1 MRRLALGS
9 TPCDDTDSVKP
20 LATTA
25 GRFLP
30 ACLAAA
36 AVCAALVGPLQ
47 ARQPDDPARAYRAV
61 VERYCVACHNA
72 RELTAGLDLDALD
85 MDAVG
90 GHAEVWEK
98 VVRKLRGRLMPPA
111 GRPRPARETYDG
123 FASWLEAELDRAA
136 GEAPNPGRP
145 VFHRLNRVQYGNA
158 VRDLLGVDAG
168 QAASL
173 VPPNA
178 STHGFDNVAAVL
190 GVDPTLI
197 ERYLSAARK
206 ISALAIGDPRARPAP
221 VTYRAPVDLTQDGH
235 LDGMPFGTRGGLR
248 VRHHFPVDG
257 EYYIRAKLGRNVH
270 ELIRGLNDH
279 HEVEFSLD
287 GERIEA
293 FPIGGLGPGTGE
305 RPDYDSHR
313 HGGYRTADFEVR
325 VPVTAGLHEVIVTFP
340 RTSAAQLEDRPP
352 TLVGVPLQ
360 GPALRQPFVKAYVHY
375 FEDGLPYITRMDIEG
390 PHDATGPGDTESRRR
405 IFTCQPARAADEPAC
420 AAEIAAALARRAWRR
435 PVGEADVAELLRFYE
450 AERGRGGGFEAGIR
464 MVVRALLVS
473 REFLFR
479 VEAEPAGMAP
489 GTPYR
494 IGAHELASRLS
505 FFLWSSIPDD
515 ELLARA
521 ADGSLHDPAEL
532 ERQVR
537 RMLADERSRALVEN
551 FAGQWLHL
559 RNLRFAQPHPLS
571 FPNFDDNLRQA
582 MRRETELLFETVL
595 REDRSV
601 AELLTADY
609 TFLNDRLARHYGIP
623 NVNGSH
629 FRRVRLGDRVR
640 RGLITHGSVLTVTSH
655 PTRTAPVLRGKW
667 ILENILGTPPPAPP
681 PDVPDLQEKNAEGR
695 VLSMRERMEQ
705 HRANPVCASCHAQMD
720 PLGLSLEPFN
730 AVGEARTRSESNGPI
745 DASGVMPDGT
755 AFDGPA
761 GLRGLLADDAER
773 FVHTLIEKLLTYAL
787 GRGLEHYD
795 APTVRAILREAARD
809 DHAFSSIVLAVAR
822 SVPFRMRLSSEAPAA
837 GDSVAALR

>member
-1 MRRLALGS
+1 MLDRRLLRAW
-9 TPCDDTDSVKP
+9 
-20 LATTA
+20 LAA
-25 GRFLP
+25 GI
-30 ACLAAA
+30 CAAA
-36 AVCAALVGPLQ
+36 AVAPLR
-47 ARQPDDPARAYRAV
+47 AQPAGGDAQAYRTV
-61 VERYCVACHNA
+61 VDRYCVACHNA
-72 RELTAGLDLDALD
+72 QTSTAGLALD
-85 MDAVG
+85 TLDLAAVG
-90 GHAEVWEK
+90 GEAEVWEK

-111 GRPRPARETYDG
+111 GRPRPAPETYDR
-123 FASWLEAELDRAA
+123 FASWLEAALDRAGA
-136 GEAPNPGRP
+136 AAPNPGRP
-145 VFHRLNRVQYGNA
+145 APHRLNRVQYGNA
-158 VRDLLGVDAG
+158 VRDLLGVDAEH
-168 QAASL
+168 AASL

-178 STHGFDNVAAVL
+178 STHGFDNAAAVL

-197 ERYLSAARK
+197 ERYLAAARR

-221 VTYRAPVDLTQDGH
+221 VTYPAPVDLTQDDH

-257 EYYIRAKLGRNVH
+257 EYYLRAKLGRNVH

-287 GERIEA
+287 GERLA
-293 FPIGGLGPGTGE
+293 SFPIGGLGPGTGE
-305 RPDYDSHR
+305 RADYDSLR

-325 VPVTAGLHEVIVTFP
+325 APVRAGLREVIVTFP
-340 RTSAAQLEDRPP
+340 KTSAAQIEDRPP

-360 GPALRQPFVKAYVHY
+360 GPALRQPLLKAYVHY
-375 FEDGLPYITRMDIEG
+375 FEDGLPYITRIDVEG
-390 PHDATGPGDTESRRR
+390 PYGAAGPGDTESRRR
-405 IFTCQPARAADEPAC
+405 IFVCYPAAAAGERAC
-420 AAEIAAALARRAWRR
+420 AERIAATLARRAWRR
-435 PVGEADVAELLRFYE
+435 PVDGGDVADLLRFYE
-450 AERGRGGGFEAGIR
+450 AERGRGGDFEAGVG
-464 MVVRALLVS
+464 MVVRALLAS

-479 VEAEPAGMAP
+479 VERAPADAAP

-494 IGAHELASRLS
+494 LGALDLASRLALL
-505 FFLWSSIPDD
+505 LWSSIPDD

-521 ADGSLHDPAEL
+521 EDGALLEPAEL

-537 RMLADERSRALVEN
+537 RMLADARSQALVEQ

-559 RNLRFAQPHPLS
+559 RNLRFARPHPLS

-582 MRRETELLFETVL
+582 MRRETELLFESIL

-601 AELLTADY
+601 VELLTADY
-609 TFLNDRLARHYGIP
+609 TFLNGRLARHYGIP

-629 FRRVRLGDRVR
+629 FRRVRLTDPAR
-640 RGLITHGSVLTVTSH
+640 RGLIAHGSVLTVTSH

-667 ILENILGTPPPAPP
+667 ILENVLGTPPPAPP

-695 VLSMRERMEQ
+695 VLSMRERMAQ

-720 PLGLSLEPFN
+720 PLGLALEPFN

-755 AFDGPA
+755 TFEGPA
-761 GLRGLLADDAER
+761 GLRSLLVDDSER

-787 GRGLEHYD
+787 GRGLEHHD
-795 APTVRAILREAARD
+795 APAVRAILREAARD
-809 DHAFSSIVLAVAR
+809 DYAFSSIVLGVVR
-822 SVPFRMRLSSEAPAA
+822 SVPFQMRMTPPAPAA
-837 GDSVAALR
+837 EAAGAVADRR

>member
-1 MRRLALGS
+1 MTTRRLLRAAL
-9 TPCDDTDSVKP
+9 PV
-20 LATTA
+20 
-25 GRFLP
+25 
-30 ACLAAA
+30 AAA
-36 AVCAALVGPLQ
+36 CAVLVAPLR
-47 ARQPDDPARAYRAV
+47 AQPDDPGQAYRAV
-61 VERYCVACHNA
+61 VDRYCVACHNA
-72 RELTAGLDLDALD
+72 RQLTAGLDLDALD
-85 MDAVG
+85 MTAVG
-90 GHAEVWEK
+90 DHAEVWEK

-111 GRPRPARETYDG
+111 GRPRPARETYER
-123 FASWLEAELDRAA
+123 FASWLETELDRAGA
-136 GEAPNPGRP
+136 AAPNPGRP
-145 VFHRLNRVQYGNA
+145 VFHRLNRAQYGNA
-158 VRDLLGVDAG
+158 IRDLLGVDG
-168 QAASL
+168 EFAASL

-197 ERYLSAARK
+197 ERYLSAARR
-206 ISALAIGDPRARPAP
+206 ISALAIGDAQARPAP
-221 VTYRAPVDLTQDGH
+221 VTYRAPADLTQDDH

-287 GERIEA
+287 GERLAA

-305 RPDYDSHR
+305 RADYDSHR

-325 VPVTAGLHEVIVTFP
+325 VPVTAGLREVIVTFP
-340 RTSAAQLEDRPP
+340 KTSAALLEDRPP

-375 FEDGLPYITRMDIEG
+375 FEDGLPYITRLDIEG
-390 PHDATGPGDTESRRR
+390 PHGVTGPGDTESRRR
-405 IFTCQPARAADEPAC
+405 IFVCRPARAADERAC
-420 AAEIAAALARRAWRR
+420 AGDIAAALARQAWRR
-435 PVGEADVAELLRFYE
+435 PVGDEDVAELLQFYD
-450 AERGRGGGFEAGIR
+450 AERGRGGGFEAGVR
-464 MVVRALLVS
+464 MLVRALLVS

-479 VEAEPAGMAP
+479 VEQEPAGVAP

-494 IGAHELASRLS
+494 LGARELASRLS

-515 ELLARA
+515 ELLARVE
-521 ADGSLHDPAEL
+521 DGSLRDPAEL

-595 REDRSV
+595 REDRSA

-609 TFLNDRLARHYGIP
+609 TFLNERLARHYGIP

-629 FRRVRLGDRVR
+629 FRRVPLDDQAR
-640 RGLITHGSVLTVTSH
+640 RGLIAHGSVLTVTSH

-745 DASGVMPDGT
+745 DASGAMPDGT
-755 AFDGPA
+755 TFEGPA
-761 GLRGLLADDAER
+761 GLRSLLAEESER

-787 GRGLEHYD
+787 GRGLEYYD
-795 APTVRAILREAARD
+795 APTVRTILREAARD
-809 DHAFSSIVLAVAR
+809 DYAFSSIVLGVAR
-822 SVPFRMRLSSEAPAA
+822 SVPFQMRLSSEAPRPE
-837 GDSVAALR
+837 STVAAAVRQEPAP